1 MVRLNFLKRLIIGFY
16 LALTLST
23 VFGLKTGKADSNDLA
38 LISVKKLLS
47 GTSVP
52 KEFLTRAFADTSV
65 NIYPEIRL
73 RFESPYEEKPYPE
86 YRKLFITKRRIERG
100 AIFFKN
106 NKELIGAVT
115 DSFGVDPMLLLSIS
129 GIESNHGNNHG
140 EFPVFSAFYTII
152 HTLPN
157 KANWAAKELA
167 EFLLYCYRDKTDPH
181 SLLGSYAGAFGFG
194 QFIPSSFNY
203 YAVDFD
209 GDNIRHPF
217 EWPDV
222 LASISNY
229 LLMNGYDKNEQEIKK
244 GSKNWNS
251 IYSYNHS
258 ENYVRAVLDL
268 SEQYRQ
274 RIKDN

>member
-1 MVRLNFLKRLIIGFY
+1 MGRLNFLKRLIVGFY
-16 LALTLST
+16 LALTLPT
-23 VFGLKTGKADSNDLA
+23 VFGLKTGKADSNDPA

-73 RFESPYEEKPYPE
+73 RFENPYEEKPYPE

-100 AIFFKN
+100 ATFFKN
-106 NKELIGAVT
+106 NKDLIGAVT

-167 EFLLYCYRDKTDPH
+167 EFLLYCYRNKTDPH
-181 SLLGSYAGAFGFG
+181 SLLGSYAIHTAC
-194 QFIPSSFNY
+194 
-203 YAVDFD
+203 
-209 GDNIRHPF
+209 
-217 EWPDV
+217 
-222 LASISNY
+222 
-229 LLMNGYDKNEQEIKK
+229 
-244 GSKNWNS
+244 
-251 IYSYNHS
+251 
-258 ENYVRAVLDL
+258 LDL
-268 SEQYRQ
+268 MPVHSDSVSLFPPVLITTLWILTATIFATHLNGRMFLQVSQ
-274 RIKDN
+274 IIF